1 MMEISVKK
9 AVDRLAEIKT
19 AKQTLTDEERT
30 LTAFLQTEAEKI
42 WNSRESK
49 SVYFKGTAGNGAT
62 VTRTKTVKLFDTV
75 SEDVL
80 KEIFGATYENM
91 IEAKEEYKLS
101 ANAKRILSTLIT
113 KEYFQT
119 EMPAAVVALLDQPE
133 EVKKAI
139 AKKIKGKSFDT
150 DFKNIVA
157 FGVDEQEA
165 SDIAYLYAQ
174 ALAFDEIAGILIAN
188 EIKPSNESFEKLERL
203 AQQTAYV
210 SSGCSITV
218 RTGD

>member
-1 MMEISVKK
+1 MKIEIGQ

-19 AKQTLTDEERT
+19 AKQNLTDEERT
-30 LTAFLQTEAEKI
+30 LTAFLQTEAEKV
-42 WNSRESK
+42 WDNRESK
-49 SVYFKGTAGNGAT
+49 SAYFKGTAGNGVT
-62 VTRTKTVKLFDTV
+62 ITRTKTVKLLGTAN
-75 SEDVL
+75 EKLL
-80 KEIFGATYENM
+80 KEIFGVTYESM
-91 IEAKEEYKLS
+91 VEPKEEYKLS
-101 ANAKRILSTLIT
+101 SEAKRILSALIT

-133 EVKKAI
+133 EVKSAI

-150 DFKNIVA
+150 DFKNITA

-165 SDIAYLYAQ
+165 SDVAYLFAQ
-174 ALAFDEIAGILIAN
+174 ALAFDEIAEILVAN
-188 EIKPSNESFEKLERL
+188 KIKPSSESFEKLERL

-210 SSGCSITV
+210 SSGCSIAV

>member
-1 MMEISVKK
+1 MMETSVKK

-62 VTRTKTVKLFDTV
+62 VTRTKTVKLFDTA

-101 ANAKRILSTLIT
+101 ANAKRILSALIT

-119 EMPAAVVALLDQPE
+119 EMPTAVVALLDQPE
-133 EVKKAI
+133 EVKSAI
-139 AKKIKGKSFDT
+139 AKKIKEKSFDT
-150 DFKNIVA
+150 DFKNITA

-165 SDIAYLYAQ
+165 SDVAYLFAQ
-174 ALAFDEIAGILIAN
+174 ALAFGEISEVLVAN
-188 EIKPSNESFEKLERL
+188 GLELSNASFEKLEKL
-203 AQQTAYV
+203 AEQTAYV

-218 RTGD
+218 RTGG

>member
-1 MMEISVKK
+1 MMETSVKK

-19 AKQTLTDEERT
+19 SKQALADEERV
-30 LTAFLQTEAEKI
+30 LTAYLQTEAEKV
-42 WNSRESK
+42 WGNRESK
-49 SVYFKGTAGNGAT
+49 SIYFKGTAGNGAT
-62 VTRTKTVKLFDTV
+62 VTRTKTVKLLSTANKNI
-75 SEDVL
+75 L
-80 KEIFGATYENM
+80 KEIFGTTYENM

-101 ANAKRILSTLIT
+101 ANAKRILSALIT

-133 EVKKAI
+133 EIKKAI

-150 DFKNIVA
+150 DFKNIIA

-174 ALAFDEIAGILIAN
+174 ALAFDEIAEILVAN
-188 EIKPSNESFEKLERL
+188 EIKPSSESFERLERL

-210 SSGCSITV
+210 SSGCSIAV
-218 RTGD
+218 RTGE

>member
-1 MMEISVKK
+1 METEIEQ

-19 AKQTLTDEERT
+19 SKQALADEERV
-30 LTAFLQTEAEKI
+30 LTAYLQTEAEKV
-42 WNSRESK
+42 WNKREAK
-49 SVYFKGTAGNGAT
+49 TVYFKGTAGNGAT
-62 VTRTKTVKLFDTV
+62 VTRTKTVKLLGTAN
-75 SEDVL
+75 EKLL
-80 KEIFGATYENM
+80 KDIFGTTYESM
-91 IEAKEEYKLS
+91 VEPKEEYKLS
-101 ANAKRILSTLIT
+101 SEAKRILSALVT
-113 KEYFQT
+113 KEYFQVET
-119 EMPAAVVALLDQPE
+119 PAAVVTLLDQPE
-133 EVKKAI
+133 EIKKAI

-174 ALAFDEIAGILIAN
+174 ALAFDEIAGILVAN
-188 EIKPSNESFEKLERL
+188 KIKPSSESFEKLERL

>member
-1 MMEISVKK
+1 MKTEIEQ

-19 AKQTLTDEERT
+19 AKQNLADEERV
-30 LTAFLQTEAEKI
+30 LTAYLQTEAEKV
-42 WNSRESK
+42 WNKREAK
-49 SVYFKGTAGNGAT
+49 TVYFKGTVGNGAT
-62 VTRTKTVKLFDTV
+62 VTRTKTVKLLSTAN
-75 SEDVL
+75 EKLL
-80 KEIFGATYENM
+80 KNIFGATYENM
-91 IEAKEEYKLS
+91 VEPKEEYRLS
-101 ANAKRILSTLIT
+101 TGAKRILSALLT
-113 KEYFQT
+113 KEYFQAET
-119 EMPAAVVALLDQPE
+119 PAAVIALLDQPE

-139 AKKIKGKSFDT
+139 SKKIKGKSFDT
-150 DFKNIVA
+150 DFKNITA

-188 EIKPSNESFEKLERL
+188 EIKPSNESFEKLEKL

-218 RTGD
+218 RTET

>member
-1 MMEISVKK
+1 MKNDIEQ

-19 AKQTLTDEERT
+19 AKQTLADEERV
-30 LTAFLQTEAEKI
+30 LTAYLQTEAEKV
-42 WNSRESK
+42 WDNRESK
-49 SVYFKGTAGNGAT
+49 SAYFKGTAGNGVT
-62 VTRTKTVKLFDTV
+62 VTRTKTVKLLGTAN
-75 SEDVL
+75 EKLL
-80 KEIFGATYENM
+80 KDIFGTTYESM
-91 IEAKEEYKLS
+91 VEPKKEYKLNS
-101 ANAKRILSTLIT
+101 EAKRILSALVT

-174 ALAFDEIAGILIAN
+174 ALAFDEIAEILVAN
-188 EIKPSNESFEKLERL
+188 EIKPSSESFEKLERL

-218 RTGD
+218 RTGG

>member
-1 MMEISVKK
+1 MMETSVKK

-19 AKQTLTDEERT
+19 AKQALTDEERV
-30 LTAFLQTEAEKI
+30 LTAYLQTEAEKV
-42 WNSRESK
+42 WDNRESK

-62 VTRTKTVKLFDTV
+62 VTRTKTIKLFDTT

-91 IEAKEEYKLS
+91 IETKEEYKLS
-101 ANAKRILSTLIT
+101 ANAKRILSALIT

-133 EVKKAI
+133 EIKKAI

-174 ALAFDEIAGILIAN
+174 ALAFDEIAEILVAN
-188 EIKPSNESFEKLERL
+188 EIKPSSESFEKLEKL

>member
-19 AKQTLTDEERT
+19 AKQTLADEERT
-30 LTAFLQTEAEKI
+30 LTALLQTEAEKI

-101 ANAKRILSTLIT
+101 ANAKRILSALIT

-133 EVKKAI
+133 EVKKAV

-157 FGVDEQEA
+157 FGVSEQEA

-174 ALAFDEIAGILIAN
+174 ALAFDEIAGILVAN
-188 EIKPSNESFEKLERL
+188 EIKPSSESFGKLEKLAE
-203 AQQTAYV
+203 QTAYV

-218 RTGD
+218 RTGG

>member
-101 ANAKRILSTLIT
+101 ANAKRILSALIT

-133 EVKKAI
+133 EVKKAV

-165 SDIAYLYAQ
+165 SDVAYLFAQ
-174 ALAFDEIAGILIAN
+174 ALAFREISEVLVAN
-188 EIKPSNESFEKLERL
+188 GLELSNASFEKLEKL
-203 AQQTAYV
+203 AEQTAYV

-218 RTGD
+218 RTGG

>member
-1 MMEISVKK
+1 MVEP
-9 AVDRLAEIKT
+9 
-19 AKQTLTDEERT
+19 
-30 LTAFLQTEAEKI
+30 
-42 WNSRESK
+42 
-49 SVYFKGTAGNGAT
+49 
-62 VTRTKTVKLFDTV
+62 
-75 SEDVL
+75 
-80 KEIFGATYENM
+80 
-91 IEAKEEYKLS
+91 
-101 ANAKRILSTLIT
+101 

-119 EMPAAVVALLDQPE
+119 EMPVAVVALLDQPE

-157 FGVDEQEA
+157 FGVDEQE
-165 SDIAYLYAQ
+165 Q
-174 ALAFDEIAGILIAN
+174 AISPTCMLRRWLSDEIAGILIAN
-188 EIKPSNESFEKLERL
+188 EIKPSSESFEKLECL

>member
-1 MMEISVKK
+1 MKNDIEQ

-19 AKQTLTDEERT
+19 AKQNLTDEERT
-30 LTAFLQTEAEKI
+30 LTAYLQTEAEKV
-42 WNSRESK
+42 WDNRESK
-49 SVYFKGTAGNGAT
+49 SAYFKGTAGNGVT
-62 VTRTKTVKLFDTV
+62 VTRTKTVKLLGTAN
-75 SEDVL
+75 EKLL
-80 KEIFGATYENM
+80 KDIFGNTYESM
-91 IEAKEEYKLS
+91 IEPKEEYKLS
-101 ANAKRILSTLIT
+101 SEAKRILSALVT

-119 EMPAAVVALLDQPE
+119 EMPTAVVALLDQPE

-150 DFKNIVA
+150 DFKNIAA

-174 ALAFDEIAGILIAN
+174 ALAFDEIAGILVAN
-188 EIKPSNESFEKLERL
+188 EIKPSSESFKKLEKL

>member
-1 MMEISVKK
+1 MKTEIEQ

-19 AKQTLTDEERT
+19 AKQTLADEERT
-30 LTAFLQTEAEKI
+30 LTAYLQTEAEKV
-42 WNSRESK
+42 WDNRESK
-49 SVYFKGTAGNGAT
+49 SAYFKGTAGNGVT
-62 VTRTKTVKLFDTV
+62 VTRTKTVKLLGTAN
-75 SEDVL
+75 EKLL
-80 KEIFGATYENM
+80 KDIFGTTYENM
-91 IEAKEEYKLS
+91 VEPKKEYKLNS
-101 ANAKRILSTLIT
+101 EAKRILSALVT

-133 EVKKAI
+133 EVRSAI
-139 AKKIKGKSFDT
+139 TKKIKGKSFDT
-150 DFKNIVA
+150 DFKNITA

-174 ALAFDEIAGILIAN
+174 ALAFDEIAEILVAN
-188 EIKPSNESFEKLERL
+188 EIKPSSESFKKLEKL

>member
-1 MMEISVKK
+1 MKNDIEQ

-19 AKQTLTDEERT
+19 AKQTLADEERV
-30 LTAFLQTEAEKI
+30 LTAYLQTEAEKV
-42 WNSRESK
+42 WDNRESK
-49 SVYFKGTAGNGAT
+49 SAYFKGTAGNGVT
-62 VTRTKTVKLFDTV
+62 VTRTKTVKLLGTAN
-75 SEDVL
+75 EKLL
-80 KEIFGATYENM
+80 KDIFGTTYESM
-91 IEAKEEYKLS
+91 VEPKKEYKLNS
-101 ANAKRILSTLIT
+101 EAKRILSALVT

-157 FGVDEQEA
+157 FGVGEQEA

-174 ALAFDEIAGILIAN
+174 ALAFDEIAEILVAN
-188 EIKPSNESFEKLERL
+188 EIKPSSESFEKLEKL

-210 SSGCSITV
+210 SSG
-218 RTGD
+218 

>member
-1 MMEISVKK
+1 MKNDIEQ

-19 AKQTLTDEERT
+19 AKQTLADEERV
-30 LTAFLQTEAEKI
+30 LTAYLQTEAEKV
-42 WNSRESK
+42 WDNRESK
-49 SVYFKGTAGNGAT
+49 SAYFKGTAGNGVT
-62 VTRTKTVKLFDTV
+62 VTRTKTVKLLGTAN
-75 SEDVL
+75 EKLL
-80 KEIFGATYENM
+80 KEIFGTTYESM
-91 IEAKEEYKLS
+91 VEPKEEYKLS
-101 ANAKRILSTLIT
+101 SEAKRILSALVT

-157 FGVDEQEA
+157 FGVSEQEA

-174 ALAFDEIAGILIAN
+174 ALAFDEIVEILIAN
-188 EIKPSNESFEKLERL
+188 EIKPSSESFEKLEKL

-218 RTGD
+218 RTGG

>member
-42 WNSRESK
+42 WSNKESK
-49 SVYFKGTAGNGAT
+49 SVYFKGTAGNGVT
-62 VTRTKTVKLFDTV
+62 VTRTKAVKLLSTAN
-75 SEDVL
+75 EKLL
-80 KEIFGATYENM
+80 KDIFGTTYESM
-91 IEAKEEYKLS
+91 VEPKKEYKLS
-101 ANAKRILSTLIT
+101 SEAKRILSALVT
-113 KEYFQT
+113 KEYFQVET
-119 EMPAAVVALLDQPE
+119 PAAVVTLLDQPE
-133 EVKKAI
+133 EVKSAI

-150 DFKNIVA
+150 DFKNITA

-165 SDIAYLYAQ
+165 SDVAYLFAQ
-174 ALAFDEIAGILIAN
+174 ALAFGEISEVLVAN
-188 EIKPSNESFEKLERL
+188 GLELSNASFEKLEKL
-203 AQQTAYV
+203 AEQTAYV

-218 RTGD
+218 RTGG

>member
-42 WNSRESK
+42 WSNKESK

-101 ANAKRILSTLIT
+101 TNAKRILSALIT

-157 FGVDEQEA
+157 FGVGEQEA

-174 ALAFDEIAGILIAN
+174 ALAFDEIAEILVAN
-188 EIKPSNESFEKLERL
+188 EIKPSSESFEKLEKL

>member
-1 MMEISVKK
+1 MKNDIEQ

-19 AKQTLTDEERT
+19 AKQNLTDEERT
-30 LTAFLQTEAEKI
+30 FTAFLQTEAEKV
-42 WNSRESK
+42 WDNRESK
-49 SVYFKGTAGNGAT
+49 SAYFKGTAGNGVT
-62 VTRTKTVKLFDTV
+62 VTRTKTVKLLGIAN
-75 SEDVL
+75 ENVL
-80 KEIFGATYENM
+80 KEIFGSTYENM

-101 ANAKRILSTLIT
+101 ANAKRILSALVT

-157 FGVDEQEA
+157 FGVGER
-165 SDIAYLYAQ
+165 Q
-174 ALAFDEIAGILIAN
+174 ATLPICTLRRW
-188 EIKPSNESFEKLERL
+188 LLMRL
-203 AQQTAYV
+203 RK
-210 SSGCSITV
+210 SL
-218 RTGD
+218 

>member
-42 WNSRESK
+42 WSNKESK

-101 ANAKRILSTLIT
+101 ANAKRILSALIT

-119 EMPAAVVALLDQPE
+119 EMPTAVVALLDQPE
-133 EVKKAI
+133 EVKSAI

-150 DFKNIVA
+150 DFKNITA

-165 SDIAYLYAQ
+165 SDVAYLFAQ
-174 ALAFDEIAGILIAN
+174 ALAFGEISEVLVAN
-188 EIKPSNESFEKLERL
+188 GLELSNASFEKLEKL
-203 AQQTAYV
+203 AEQTAYV

-218 RTGD
+218 RTGG

>member
-1 MMEISVKK
+1 MKTEIEQ

-19 AKQTLTDEERT
+19 AKQTLADEERV
-30 LTAFLQTEAEKI
+30 LTAYLQTEAEKI
-42 WNSRESK
+42 WSNKESK

-62 VTRTKTVKLFDTV
+62 VTRTKTVKLFDTA

-101 ANAKRILSTLIT
+101 ANAKRILSALIM

-157 FGVDEQEA
+157 FGVGEQEA

-174 ALAFDEIAGILIAN
+174 ALAFDEIAEILIAN
-188 EIKPSNESFEKLERL
+188 EIKPSSESFERLERL

>member
-30 LTAFLQTEAEKI
+30 LTALLQTEAEKI

-101 ANAKRILSTLIT
+101 ANAKRILSALIT

-133 EVKKAI
+133 EIKKAV

-157 FGVDEQEA
+157 FGVSEQEA

-174 ALAFDEIAGILIAN
+174 ALAFDEIAGILVAN
-188 EIKPSNESFEKLERL
+188 EIKPSSESFGKLEKLAE
-203 AQQTAYV
+203 QTAYV

-218 RTGD
+218 RTGG

>member
-101 ANAKRILSTLIT
+101 ANAKRILSALVT
-113 KEYFQT
+113 KEYFQA

-133 EVKKAI
+133 EVKKAV

-188 EIKPSNESFEKLERL
+188 EIKPSSESFERLERL

-210 SSGCSITV
+210 SSGCSIAV
-218 RTGD
+218 RTGE

>member
-1 MMEISVKK
+1 MMETSVKK

-101 ANAKRILSTLIT
+101 ANAKRILSALIT

-133 EVKKAI
+133 EVKKAV

-165 SDIAYLYAQ
+165 SDVAYLFAQ
-174 ALAFDEIAGILIAN
+174 ALAFGEISEVLVAN
-188 EIKPSNESFEKLERL
+188 GLELSNASFEKLEKL
-203 AQQTAYV
+203 AEQTAYV

-218 RTGD
+218 RTGG

>member
-1 MMEISVKK
+1 MKTEIEQ

-19 AKQTLTDEERT
+19 AKQTLADEERV
-30 LTAFLQTEAEKI
+30 LTAYLQTEAEKI
-42 WNSRESK
+42 WSNKESK

-62 VTRTKTVKLFDTV
+62 VTRTKTVKLFDTA

-101 ANAKRILSTLIT
+101 ANAKRILSALIM

-157 FGVDEQEA
+157 FGVGEQEA

-174 ALAFDEIAGILIAN
+174 ALAFDEIAEILVAN
-188 EIKPSNESFEKLERL
+188 EIKPSSESFEKLEKL

>member
-30 LTAFLQTEAEKI
+30 LTALLQTEAEKI

-101 ANAKRILSTLIT
+101 ANAKRILSALVT

-119 EMPAAVVALLDQPE
+119 EMPTVVVALLDQPE

-157 FGVDEQEA
+157 FGVGEQEA

-174 ALAFDEIAGILIAN
+174 ALAFDEIAGILVAN
-188 EIKPSNESFEKLERL
+188 EIKPSSESFKKLEKLAE
-203 AQQTAYV
+203 QTAYV

>member
-62 VTRTKTVKLFDTV
+62 VTRTKTVKLFDTA

-101 ANAKRILSTLIT
+101 ANAKRILSALIM

-157 FGVDEQEA
+157 FGVGEQEA

-174 ALAFDEIAGILIAN
+174 ALAFDEIAEILVAN
-188 EIKPSNESFEKLERL
+188 EIKPSSESFEKLEKL